1 MGSEL
6 YNRNQGNFIGEEIE
20 VKSNGSIWKNNLQRF
35 HGLDTETAKFKI
47 GAQPSAQHQSTV
59 NMKSSLYKKD
69 EAAFHGTDKY
79 EKESQNTEF
88 QQNAAKFLGMD
99 SVPQSGERIVK
110 IEKGKKAE
118 GQQQKTSYLN
128 EQRLKEH
135 VSDSILLKRETN
147 PTLYCRR

>member
-1 MGSEL
+1 MSSEL
-6 YNRNQGNFIGEEIE
+6 YNRNQGNFVGEEIE
-20 VKSNGSIWKNNLQRF
+20 IKSNGSIFNNNLKRF

-47 GAQPSAQHQSTV
+47 DAKPSAQQQTTV

-69 EAAFHGTDKY
+69 EAAFHGTDKF

-99 SVPQSGERIVK
+99 TVPQSGERIVT

-118 GQQQKTSYLN
+118 GQQ
-128 EQRLKEH
+128 
-135 VSDSILLKRETN
+135 
-147 PTLYCRR
+147 